1 MYRYSDMRRR
11 PPASG
16 LDNIRLRVVA
26 KVRELRTERRW
37 TQAELAGKLGL
48 SQARLSEIERGGGSF
63 TAEQF
68 LEVLRL
74 FNVNVDAF
82 TLPQRVDDELQNALA
97 RLGAF
102 HLREVSSAL
111 PSARVGA
118 VRVAVRETLLAP
130 TDARLL
136 LALAPVLL
144 ANLDALNLD
153 VLHDEFVALGF
164 PARVPWLVEN
174 VHAALFLARVA
185 QGRPAAGRWHRSVA
199 VLGDFVSRHPAPT
212 GEAPPRLDHVDAGI
226 RSERALAQVQ
236 AAASDIS
243 RKWGVVSDLQPADFA
258 DALRAADVA
267 G

>member
-1 MYRYSDMRRR
+1 MKRR
-11 PPASG
+11 PSTSD
-16 LDNIRLRVVA
+16 LDNTRLRIVA

-37 TQAELAGKLGL
+37 TQADLAAKLGL

-82 TLPQRVDDELQNALA
+82 TAPQQVEYELQNALA

-102 HLREVSSAL
+102 HLREVSGAL
-111 PSARVGA
+111 PSARVAG
-118 VRVAVRETLLAP
+118 VRAAVRETLLAP

-136 LALAPVLL
+136 LALGPVLI
-144 ANLDALNLD
+144 ANLAALNLD
-153 VLHDEFVALGF
+153 VLDDELRAFGF

-174 VHAALFLARVA
+174 VHTALLLGGVA
-185 QGRPAAGRWHRSVA
+185 QGRPAAAQWHRSLA
-199 VLGDFVSRHPAPT
+199 VLGDFVSRHPAPAID
-212 GEAPPRLDHVDAGI
+212 APRHLDHVDAGV
-226 RSERALAQVQ
+226 RSERALAQVL
-236 AAASDIS
+236 AGASDIS